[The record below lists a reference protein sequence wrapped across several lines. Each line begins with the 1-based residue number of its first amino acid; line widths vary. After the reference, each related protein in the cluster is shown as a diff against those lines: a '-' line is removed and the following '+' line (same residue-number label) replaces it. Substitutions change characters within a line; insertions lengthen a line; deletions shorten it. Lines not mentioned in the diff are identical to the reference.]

1 MLRTLEWLHR
11 ICALHRRL
19 LAGVALLLLVGGWLG
34 FSCLPFTTDVAALLP
49 DRGSRAAA
57 DFRLLAKAPLARRVV
72 LRLRAGSDV
81 EQAQLF
87 KVADELAARLQPPLF
102 THVIRGP
109 GSGGE
114 DLLLSFA
121 LTQWAN
127 LFDENDYDFIRSR
140 LAPEKIEADLCK
152 AYLNLLQPTG
162 FLQKGMILADPLEFR
177 SLLFPRL
184 ASLNPLG
191 KARVVD
197 GHFLSEDGRETMLL
211 LETPIGITD
220 FKGSKR
226 LLQEL
231 DTAIKEV
238 VPAGIVVV
246 PLCGHA
252 YTVANATTIQR
263 DMVVVISASLVAL
276 LLVFLIF
283 MRRRRALLVFLLP
296 VAILGPALAL
306 TGLVEGS
313 ISAITVGFGA
323 VLLGVTIDY
332 GLHLYFAL
340 QNRARQPGLI
350 VAALA
355 VPLLG
360 AGLTTIGAFSAQL
373 FSALPGQ
380 RQLALFAIFGVFLAL
395 ILSLLVLPHF
405 FRGAESAP
413 ELSQKLSEKVPLGYH
428 GRSAWIIVVVWALFL
443 GFLAWSAVGVRCVG
457 DLREVNL
464 VPQSL
469 RAAENDLKSVWGEV
483 RGRAL
488 IFAQGRNFEEAL
500 QVNDRLYSF
509 LRREFAVAGI
519 VSLAPVMPSQSLQKE
534 NRQKWQTF
542 WTTERLSKL
551 RYDLSLASR
560 NTGFSETAFAPFLT
574 TLTSEP
580 PFLTESFWLQA
591 GFSSLFD
598 ATIEKDAAGVTILT
612 LVPDGSK
619 LVSLFSRSD
628 RIPDGVHLVS
638 PQAFSRVVSAAIAR
652 DLRQFILLAL
662 VVVTLILSVLL
673 RNFYQVLLALLPV
686 LAGLLSM
693 FGIMGFLGLSFNLF
707 NLVAAILII
716 GLGVDYGIFM
726 VYRLFRGSDAATEKA
741 VLVSGLTTLA
751 GFGVLVLARHPALNS
766 IGLTVLLG
774 VGGALPTVLWVLPA
788 LAGLINSARPKTANF
803 PDCGVRPKF

>member
-1 MLRTLEWLHR
+1 MIERLYR
-11 ICALHRRL
+11 IFAARRRFVV
-19 LAGVALLLLVGGWLG
+19 GVVLLLLVGGWLG

-49 DRGSRAAA
+49 DRGSRAVA

-72 LRLRAGSDV
+72 LRLRAGSDG

-87 KVADELAARLQPPLF
+87 KAADELAARLQPPLF
-102 THVIRGP
+102 SRVIRGP

-114 DLLLSFA
+114 ELLLSFA

-127 LFDENDYDFIRSR
+127 LFDENDYDFIRAR
-140 LAPEKIEADLCK
+140 LVPDKIEAALQK
-152 AYLNLLQPTG
+152 AYLNLLQPAG

-177 SLLFPRL
+177 NLLFPRL

-220 FKGSKR
+220 FKGSQR

-231 DTAIKEV
+231 DAAVKEV
-238 VPAGIVVV
+238 VPEGIVVV

-306 TGLVEGS
+306 TGLIEGS
-313 ISAITVGFGA
+313 ISAITIGFGA

-340 QNRARQPGLI
+340 QNRARHPGLI

-360 AGLTTIGAFSAQL
+360 AGLTTVGAFSAQL

-395 ILSLLVLPHF
+395 LLALLVLPHF
-405 FRGAESAP
+405 LRSKKSGSELSP
-413 ELSQKLSEKVPLGYH
+413 KLSQKPTFRYR
-428 GRSAWIIVVVWALFL
+428 GRAAWIIVLTWSLFL

-469 RAAENDLKSVWGEV
+469 RAAENELKSVWGEV

-488 IFAQGRNFEEAL
+488 VFAQGCDLEEAL
-500 QVNDRLYSF
+500 QANDRLYSF
-509 LRREFAVAGI
+509 LRREFAAAEI
-519 VSLAPVMPSQSLQKE
+519 VSLAPVMPSQSRQRE
-534 NRQKWQTF
+534 NRQNWQAF
-542 WTTERLSKL
+542 WTVERLSKL
-551 RYDLSLASR
+551 RHDLSLASR
-560 NTGFSETAFAPFLT
+560 KTGFSETAFAPFLT

-580 PFLTESFWLQA
+580 PFLTQSFWRRA

-619 LVSLFSRSD
+619 LGALFSRSD
-628 RIPDGVHLVS
+628 QIPAGVHLVS

-652 DLRQFILLAL
+652 DLRQFIILAL
-662 VVVTLILSVLL
+662 IVVSLILSFLL
-673 RNFYQVLLALLPV
+673 RNFYQVVLALLPV

-693 FGIMGFLGLSFNLF
+693 FGIMGLLGLSFNLF

-751 GFGVLVLARHPALNS
+751 GFGVLVLARHPALHS

-788 LAGLINSARPKTANF
+788 LAGLKNSEKRKE
-803 PDCGVRPKF
+803 

>member
-1 MLRTLEWLHR
+1 MLRMIERLYQVF
-11 ICALHRRL
+11 ALRRRL
-19 LAGVALLLLVGGWLG
+19 LAGVVFLLLVGGWLA
-34 FSCLPFTTDVAALLP
+34 FSRLPFTTDVAALLP
-49 DRGSRAAA
+49 DRGSRAVA

-81 EQAQLF
+81 EPAQLF
-87 KVADELAARLQPPLF
+87 KAADDLAARLQPPLF
-102 THVIRGP
+102 SRVIRGP

-114 DLLLSFA
+114 ELLLSFA

-127 LFDENDYDFIRSR
+127 LFNQSDYDLIRAR
-140 LAPEKIEADLCK
+140 LAPDKIEAALQK
-152 AYLNLLQPTG
+152 AYLNLLQPAG

-177 SLLFPRL
+177 NLMFPRL

-220 FKGSKR
+220 FKGSQR

-231 DTAIKEV
+231 DAAVKEV

-276 LLVFLIF
+276 FLVFLIF

-306 TGLVEGS
+306 TGLIEGS

-340 QNRARQPGLI
+340 ENRARRPGLI

-355 VPLLG
+355 APLLG

-405 FRGAESAP
+405 LRCEESGP
-413 ELSQKLSEKVPLGYH
+413 ELLPKLSSKLSEKTAPRFRGQT
-428 GRSAWIIVVVWALFL
+428 AWIIVGVWALSL
-443 GFLAWSAVGVRCVG
+443 GFLAWSAVGVRCIG

-469 RAAENDLKSVWGEV
+469 RAAENELKSVWGEV

-488 IFAQGRNFEEAL
+488 VFAQGRDLEEAL

-509 LRREFAVAGI
+509 LRREFAAAEI
-519 VSLAPVMPSQSLQKE
+519 VSLAPVMPSQSRQRE
-534 NRQKWQTF
+534 NRQNWQAF
-542 WTTERLSKL
+542 WTAERLSKL
-551 RYDLSLASR
+551 RHDLSLASR
-560 NTGFSETAFAPFLT
+560 KTGFSETAFTPFLT

-580 PFLTESFWLQA
+580 PFLSQSFWRRA

-598 ATIEKDAAGVTILT
+598 ATIEKDATGVTILT
-612 LVPDGSK
+612 LVPDGPK
-619 LVSLFSRSD
+619 LGALFSGAD
-628 RIPDGVHLVS
+628 QIPAGVHLVS
-638 PQAFSRVVSAAIAR
+638 PQAFSRVVSAAIAQ
-652 DLRQFILLAL
+652 DLRQFIILAL
-662 VVVTLILSVLL
+662 IVVSLILLILL
-673 RNFYQVLLALLPV
+673 RNLYQVVLALLPV

-693 FGIMGFLGLSFNLF
+693 FGIMGLLGLSFNLF

-741 VLVSGLTTLA
+741 VLVSALTTLA

-788 LAGLINSARPKTANF
+788 LAGLKKG
-803 PDCGVRPKF
+803 D

>member
-1 MLRTLEWLHR
+1 MIIEWLHR
-11 ICALHRRL
+11 LFASRRRLMTGIVLLL
-19 LAGVALLLLVGGWLG
+19 LAGGWFA
-34 FSCLPFTTDVAALLP
+34 FSRLPFTTDVAALLP
-49 DRGSRAAA
+49 DRGSQTVA
-57 DFRLLAKAPLARRVV
+57 DFRLLAKAPLARRIV
-72 LRLRAGSDV
+72 LRLRANSGIEPS
-81 EQAQLF
+81 QLF
-87 KVADELAARLQPPLF
+87 KSADDLAIRLKPPLF
-102 THVIRGP
+102 TRVVSGP
-109 GSGGE
+109 GAGGE
-114 DLLLSFA
+114 ELLLSFA

-127 LFDENDYDFIRSR
+127 LLNESDYDLIRAR
-140 LAPEKIEADLCK
+140 LAPDRIEAALGK
-152 AYLNLLQPTG
+152 VYLNLLQPTG
-162 FLQKGMILADPLEFR
+162 FLQKKMILADPLEFR
-177 SLLFPRL
+177 NLVFPRL
-184 ASLNPLG
+184 ASLNPIG

-197 GHFLSEDGRETMLL
+197 GHFLSADGRETMLL

-231 DTAIKEV
+231 DAAVKDVVPVGIEV
-238 VPAGIVVV
+238 VP
-246 PLCGHA
+246 LSGHA

-263 DMVVVISASLVAL
+263 DMLVVISASLVAL
-276 LLVFLIF
+276 LLVFLVF

-296 VAILGPALAL
+296 IVILGPALAL
-306 TGLVEGS
+306 TGLIEGS

-340 QNRARQPGLI
+340 QNRSQRPGLI

-355 VPLLG
+355 APLLG

-373 FSALPGQ
+373 FSLLPGQ

-405 FRGAESAP
+405 LRGEDSAP
-413 ELSQKLSEKVPLGYH
+413 ELSLRPSEKAAHIYR
-428 GRSAWIIVVVWALFL
+428 GRAAWVIVIVWSVFL
-443 GFLAWSAVGVRCVG
+443 GLLAWSAVGVRCVG

-469 RAAENDLKSVWGEV
+469 RQAEDDLKSVWGEV

-488 IFAQGRNFEEAL
+488 IFAQGRNLEEAL
-500 QVNDRLYSF
+500 QVNDRLYGF
-509 LRREFAVAGI
+509 LRQEFAVAEI
-519 VSLAPVMPSQSLQKE
+519 VSLAPVMPSLCSQRE
-534 NRQKWQTF
+534 NRQSWQAF
-542 WTTERLSKL
+542 WTSERLSEL
-551 RYDLSLASR
+551 RHNLSQASR
-560 NTGFSETAFAPFLT
+560 KIGFSENAFTSFVA

-580 PFLTESFWLQA
+580 SFLTESFWRQA

-598 ATIEKDAAGVTILT
+598 ATIEKDLAGVTILT
-612 LVPDGSK
+612 LVPDVPTLGT
-619 LVSLFSRSD
+619 LFSVPD
-628 RIPDGVHLVS
+628 RIPGVRLVS
-638 PQAFSRVVSAAIAR
+638 PQAFSRVVSAAIAK
-652 DLRQFILLAL
+652 DLRQFIILAL
-662 VVVTLILSVLL
+662 IVVTLILLILL
-673 RNFYQVLLALLPV
+673 RNLYQVLLALLPV
-686 LAGLLSM
+686 AAGLLSM
-693 FGIMGFLGLSFNLF
+693 FGIMGALGISFNLF

-726 VYRLFRGSDAATEKA
+726 VYRLFRGSDAATERA

-788 LAGLINSARPKTANF
+788 LAGLKNSGKRKN
-803 PDCGVRPKF
+803 

>member
-1 MLRTLEWLHR
+1 MLRMIERLSR
-11 ICALHRRL
+11 IFAPHRRL
-19 LAGVALLLLVGGWLG
+19 LAGFVLLLLVGGWLA
-34 FSCLPFTTDVAALLP
+34 FSRLSFTTDVAALLP
-49 DRGSRAAA
+49 DRGSRAVA

-87 KVADELAARLQPPLF
+87 KAADDLAARLKPPLF
-102 THVIRGP
+102 SRVIRGP

-114 DLLLSFA
+114 ELLLSFA

-127 LFDENDYDFIRSR
+127 LFKQSDYDLIRAR
-140 LAPEKIEADLCK
+140 LAPDKIETALRK
-152 AYLNLLQPTG
+152 AYLNLLQPAG

-177 SLLFPRL
+177 NLLFPRL

-220 FKGSKR
+220 FKGSRR

-231 DTAIKEV
+231 DAAVKEV
-238 VPAGIVVV
+238 VPAGIVAV
-246 PLCGHA
+246 PICGHA

-276 LLVFLIF
+276 LLVFLVF

-306 TGLVEGS
+306 TGLIAGS

-340 QNRARQPGLI
+340 QNRARRSGLI

-355 VPLLG
+355 APLLG

-373 FSALPGQ
+373 FSTLPGQ

-395 ILSLLVLPHF
+395 FLALLVLPHF
-405 FRGAESAP
+405 LRGQESVP
-413 ELSQKLSEKVPLGYH
+413 ELSPEFSE
-428 GRSAWIIVVVWALFL
+428 RSALRYRGRVAGIIVVVWALCL

-488 IFAQGRNFEEAL
+488 IFSQGRNLEEAL
-500 QVNDRLYSF
+500 QVNDQLYSF
-509 LRREFAVAGI
+509 LRQEFAISEI
-519 VSLAPVMPSQSLQKE
+519 VSLAPVMPSLCDQKE
-534 NRQKWQTF
+534 SRQNWHSF
-542 WTTERLSKL
+542 WAVGRLSKL
-551 RYDLSLASR
+551 RRDLLLAGR
-560 NTGFSETAFAPFLT
+560 KTGFSETAFAPFLA
-574 TLTSEP
+574 TLTNEP
-580 PFLTESFWLQA
+580 PFLTQSFWRQA

-598 ATIEKDAAGVTILT
+598 ATIEKDVAGVTVLT
-612 LVPDGSK
+612 LVPDGPELS
-619 LVSLFSRSD
+619 SLFAQSD
-628 RIPDGVHLVS
+628 RIPAGVRLVS
-638 PQAFSRVVSAAIAR
+638 PQAFSQVVSTAIAK
-652 DLRQFILLAL
+652 DLRQFVGLSLIIVTIILVL
-662 VVVTLILSVLL
+662 LL

-686 LAGLLSM
+686 AAGLLSM
-693 FGIMGFLGLSFNLF
+693 FGIMGALGLSFNIF

-741 VLVSGLTTLA
+741 VLVSGLTTIA

-788 LAGLINSARPKTANF
+788 LAGYSETMLPQSRKS
-803 PDCGVRPKF
+803 

>member
-1 MLRTLEWLHR
+1 MTGIVLL
-11 ICALHRRL
+11 L
-19 LAGVALLLLVGGWLG
+19 LAGGWFA
-34 FSCLPFTTDVAALLP
+34 FSRLPFTTDVAALLP
-49 DRGSRAAA
+49 DRGSQTVA
-57 DFRLLAKAPLARRVV
+57 DFRLLAKAPLARRIV
-72 LRLRAGSDV
+72 LRLRANSGIEPS
-81 EQAQLF
+81 QLF
-87 KVADELAARLQPPLF
+87 KSADDLAIRLKPPLF
-102 THVIRGP
+102 TRVVSGP
-109 GSGGE
+109 GAGGE
-114 DLLLSFA
+114 ELLLSFA

-127 LFDENDYDFIRSR
+127 LLNESDYDLIRAR
-140 LAPEKIEADLCK
+140 LAPDRVEAALGK
-152 AYLNLLQPTG
+152 VYLNLLQPTG
-162 FLQKGMILADPLEFR
+162 FLQKKMILADPLEFR
-177 SLLFPRL
+177 NLIFPRL
-184 ASLNPLG
+184 ASLNPIG

-197 GHFLSEDGRETMLL
+197 GHFLSADGRETMLL

-231 DTAIKEV
+231 DAAVKDVVPVGIEV
-238 VPAGIVVV
+238 VP
-246 PLCGHA
+246 LSGHA

-276 LLVFLIF
+276 LLVFLVF

-296 VAILGPALAL
+296 IAILGPALAL
-306 TGLVEGS
+306 TGLIEGS

-340 QNRARQPGLI
+340 QNRSQRPGLI

-355 VPLLG
+355 APLLG

-373 FSALPGQ
+373 FSLLPGQ

-405 FRGAESAP
+405 LRGEDSAP
-413 ELSQKLSEKVPLGYH
+413 ELSLRPSEKAALIYR
-428 GRSAWIIVVVWALFL
+428 GRAAWVIVIVWSVFL
-443 GFLAWSAVGVRCVG
+443 GLLAWSAVGVRCVG

-469 RAAENDLKSVWGEV
+469 RQAEDDLKSVWGEV

-488 IFAQGRNFEEAL
+488 IFAQGRNLEEAL
-500 QVNDRLYSF
+500 QVNDRLYGF
-509 LRREFAVAGI
+509 LRQEFAVAEI
-519 VSLAPVMPSQSLQKE
+519 VSLAPVMPSLCSQRE
-534 NRQKWQTF
+534 NRQSWQAF
-542 WTTERLSKL
+542 WTSERLSEL
-551 RYDLSLASR
+551 RHNLSQASR
-560 NTGFSETAFAPFLT
+560 KIGFSENAFTSFVA

-580 PFLTESFWLQA
+580 SFLTESFWRQA

-598 ATIEKDAAGVTILT
+598 ATIEKDLAGVTILT
-612 LVPDGSK
+612 LVPDVPTLGT
-619 LVSLFSRSD
+619 LFSVPD
-628 RIPDGVHLVS
+628 RIPGVRLVS
-638 PQAFSRVVSAAIAR
+638 PQAFSRVVSAAIAK
-652 DLRQFILLAL
+652 DLRQFIILAL
-662 VVVTLILSVLL
+662 IVVTLILLILL
-673 RNFYQVLLALLPV
+673 RNLYQVLLALLPV
-686 LAGLLSM
+686 AAGLLSM
-693 FGIMGFLGLSFNLF
+693 FGIMGALGISFNLF

-726 VYRLFRGSDAATEKA
+726 VYRLFRGSDAATERA

-788 LAGLINSARPKTANF
+788 LAGLKNSGKRKN
-803 PDCGVRPKF
+803 